1 MGRLFGLCVQK
12 GAELP
17 DGDKR
22 KKFKYRVVFQGNQ
35 VVTQNWEVALFQ
47 DLGSSPATM
56 EAGKY
61 VDAYGC
67 APGHSCE
74 QADAE
79 QAYVQAELQGV
90 ETWVALPK
98 EAWPKSWHKKGYDR
112 PVVKLKKALYGHP
125 DSGTFW
131 EEHCDQALKKVG
143 FEPIH
148 ESNWPSCYFHQDLKL
163 KLSVY
168 VDDFKMSGPTE
179 NLKKG

>member
-1 MGRLFGLCVQK
+1 MWDESTVREWGAVSREARKRKEKDPNYTIHMGRLFGLCVQK

-112 PVVKLKKALYGHP
+112 PVVKLKKA
-125 DSGTFW
+125 
-131 EEHCDQALKKVG
+131 
-143 FEPIH
+143 
-148 ESNWPSCYFHQDLKL
+148 
-163 KLSVY
+163 
-168 VDDFKMSGPTE
+168 
-179 NLKKG
+179 